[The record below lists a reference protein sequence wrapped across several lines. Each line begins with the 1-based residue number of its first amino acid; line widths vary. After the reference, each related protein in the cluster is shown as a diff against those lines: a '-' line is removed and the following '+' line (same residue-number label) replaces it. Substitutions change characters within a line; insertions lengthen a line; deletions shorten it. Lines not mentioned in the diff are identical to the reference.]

1 MRVLGVDPGLTRCGV
16 GVVDGVAGRP
26 LTMLG
31 VGVVRTPADADLGV
45 RLVAIERGI
54 EQWLDEHRPECVA
67 VERVFSQHNVRTV
80 MGTAQASAVAML
92 CASRRGIPV
101 VLHTPSEV
109 KAAVTGSGR
118 ADKAQV
124 GAMVTRLLR
133 LDAPPKPAD
142 AADALALAICHIW
155 RAPAQNRLQQAVA
168 RQVSARPPAGAEA
181 PAPRAP
187 ARPASASHPPGR
199 PAPAQ
204 PESAPPAPA
213 PRSSAPKGRTA

>member
-1 MRVLGVDPGLTRCGV
+1 VRVLGVDPGLTRCGV
-16 GVVDGVAGRP
+16 GVVEGVAGRP
-26 LTMLG
+26 LTMVG
-31 VGVVRTPADADLGV
+31 VGVVRTSADAELGL
-45 RLVAIERGI
+45 RLVAIEQGI
-54 EQWLDEHRPECVA
+54 EAWLDEHRPEFVA

-92 CASRRGIPV
+92 CAARRGIPV
-101 VLHTPSEV
+101 ALHTPSEV

-155 RAPAQNRLQQAVA
+155 RGPATNRLQQAVVQNRLQQAVA
-168 RQVSARPPAGAEA
+168 QHAAK
-181 PAPRAP
+181 
-187 ARPASASHPPGR
+187 ASNASN
-199 PAPAQ
+199 A
-204 PESAPPAPA
+204 S
-213 PRSSAPKGRTA
+213 KGRTA

>member
-16 GVVDGVAGRP
+16 GVVEGVAGRP
-26 LTMLG
+26 LALRG
-31 VGVVRTPADADLGV
+31 VGVVRTPADAELGL
-45 RLVAIERGI
+45 RLVAIEQGI
-54 EQWLDEHRPECVA
+54 EQWLDEHEPEFVA

-101 VLHTPSEV
+101 ALHTPSEV
-109 KAAVTGSGR
+109 KAAVTGNGR

-155 RAPAQNRLQQAVA
+155 RAPAQNRLQQAVTENRLQQAAA
-168 RQVSARPPAGAEA
+168 RNRLQQAAAERRQPPAQSH
-181 PAPRAP
+181 
-187 ARPASASHPPGR
+187 AS
-199 PAPAQ
+199 
-204 PESAPPAPA
+204 
-213 PRSSAPKGRTA
+213 KGRTA